1 MFSIITIAS
10 STTNPVE
17 MVNAINVRLLR
28 LYPSRY
34 ITPNVPI
41 SESGTATL
49 GITVAER
56 FRRNTNTTITT
67 SAMAS
72 ISSNSTSFTEAR
84 IVVVRSVRICTFTAL
99 GRAACNCGSSVL
111 IRSTTLMM
119 LAPGCRWI
127 LTITAGA
134 SFIQAAWRTFSASSL
149 TIRHVGQLDWSAV
162 PVRDDQRRVRRRAH
176 ELSVG
181 QHGEAFLLPVE
192 RSGWKIDV
200 GALNRSHHFVDAE
213 AVRGKLSRVH
223 VDADGIFLRTHH
235 LHLRHAADH

>member
-1 MFSIITIAS
+1 MRCLSSFADIIGVSVNETTAETRIVTARVIANSRNSRPTMSPMNSNGMSTAISETVSEIIVKPICADPFNAASSGESPLSRNRSMFSIITIAS

-49 GITVAER
+49 GITVAAR

-72 ISSNSTSFTEAR
+72 INSNSTSFTEAR

-99 GRAACNCGSSVL
+99 GRAACNCGSRVL

-127 LTITAGA
+127 FMITAGVK
-134 SFIQAAWRTFSASSL
+134 FI
-149 TIRHVGQLDWSAV
+149 
-162 PVRDDQRRVRRRAH
+162 
-176 ELSVG
+176 
-181 QHGEAFLLPVE
+181 
-192 RSGWKIDV
+192 
-200 GALNRSHHFVDAE
+200 
-213 AVRGKLSRVH
+213 
-223 VDADGIFLRTHH
+223 
-235 LHLRHAADH
+235 HAAS